1 MRKNKKINIIYKDD
15 QIVVCE
21 KPKGIPVSSDKTGD
35 SICFCR
41 RIVPAIICRE
51 QDLQVEQLV
60 NTVES
65 CYL

>member
-35 SICFCR
+35 MDLCISLKINCF
-41 RIVPAIICRE
+41 
-51 QDLQVEQLV
+51 
-60 NTVES
+60 
-65 CYL
+65 

>member
-1 MRKNKKINIIYKDD
+1 MLT
-15 QIVVCE
+15 
-21 KPKGIPVSSDKTGD
+21 S
-35 SICFCR
+35 
-41 RIVPAIICRE
+41 RIFQLSAVGLE